1 MILALSPDLMP
12 YWRLNEMNDFINERK
27 LKIKAFKDRFFKKE
41 SNKPIDIPS
50 GIFLKCD
57 ECGKA
62 IFEKELEL
70 NHHVCPSCNYHFR
83 IGARKRLLIT
93 VDEDSFIEMD
103 HDLKSINPL
112 DMPGYE
118 GKLQNARKITNANEA
133 FVSGTAKIKG
143 IDVSIGILDSYFMMG
158 SMGSVVGE
166 KVTRLIE
173 FAIKSKQPLI
183 IFSASGGARMQE
195 GILSLMQMAKTSG
208 ALYLLDQAKLL
219 FISVLTNPTTG
230 GVAASF
236 ASLGDINIA
245 EKSSLIGFA
254 GARVIKQTIKQDLPA
269 HFQTAQFQLEKGQ
282 VDLVVSRKEMKET
295 LYQLLLL
302 HQGGQHE

>member
-1 MILALSPDLMP
+1 
-12 YWRLNEMNDFINERK
+12 MNDFISEHKRR
-27 LKIKAFKDRFFKKE
+27 IKSFKDRLFKKE

-50 GIFLKCD
+50 GLFLKCD

-62 IFEKELEL
+62 IYEKELEL
-70 NHHVCPSCNYHFR
+70 NQSVCPNCDYHFR
-83 IGARKRLLIT
+83 IGARKRLSIT
-93 VDEDSFIEMD
+93 VDKDTFCELDS
-103 HDLKSINPL
+103 HLTSLNPL
-112 DMPGYE
+112 NMPGYE
-118 GKLQNARKITNANEA
+118 EKVKSAQKLTQMPEA
-133 FVSGTAKIKG
+133 FVSGTAKIG
-143 IDVSIGILDSYFMMG
+143 GFDCAVGVLDSHFMMG

-173 FAIKSKQPLI
+173 KALKDHLPLI

-208 ALYLLDQAKLL
+208 ALYQFDQEKLL
-219 FISVLTNPTTG
+219 YISVLTNPTTG

-236 ASLGDINIA
+236 SSLGDINIA

-254 GARVIKQTIKQDLPA
+254 GARVIKQTIKQDLPP

-282 VDLVVSRKEMKET
+282 VDMVVSRKDMRDK
-295 LYQLLLL
+295 LILLLKL
-302 HQGGQHE
+302 HQGGQHA